1 MIEIKLI
8 IIIIII
14 IIINY
19 KIYNNY
25 YMKYNVKK
33 I

>member
-14 IIINY
+14 NNC
-19 KIYNNY
+19 KTYNNY